1 MRHKRRSGVVLG
13 GLGSVDRTQGTPTGS
28 QAYSIRLP
36 AKNALPPEVWFA
48 ATVFEGIAYP
58 YHKMR
63 VQAEIVTQPHR
74 RRAVRDG
81 DDPLASTVRRGA
93 LPRLFYPIPTP
104 GPSRIA
110 RSIHKPARRGS
121 RRPT

>member
-1 MRHKRRSGVVLG
+1 MLGLEGHSRARAAQAPLGRVVALAT
-13 GLGSVDRTQGTPTGS
+13 SYHSEESKQGTPTGS

-63 VQAEIVTQPHR
+63 VQSGDCQVGTSY
-74 RRAVRDG
+74 DG
-81 DDPLASTVRRGA
+81 APCGMEMTR
-93 LPRLFYPIPTP
+93 
-104 GPSRIA
+104 
-110 RSIHKPARRGS
+110 
-121 RRPT
+121 